1 MGWHAPCVQLGLTP
15 VRGLSRE
22 HAGGSFLGQWRPR
35 ADIDRRQAARRVSRQ
50 ANQMR
55 VAATA
60 RARITLEGNLPAVT
74 DTGAVGCAFKTV
86 STTSRQRGLEDVRP
100 SRWRKCARRVFG
112 SR

>member
-1 MGWHAPCVQLGLTP
+1 MQQQAAPAQALP
-15 VRGLSRE
+15 
-22 HAGGSFLGQWRPR
+22 AGGAVGLYEEDDELMEAVV